1 MTVLKNAF
9 TVDFEDWFQGIELD
23 PATWEA
29 CEDRLAVGTLRLLD
43 LLGEANVRAT
53 FFILGSAAATAP
65 DLVKEIATKGHEI
78 GSHGYGHE
86 FVYLLGKEAFREDL
100 EKSLEILDR
109 LVSQP
114 VRGYRAPYFSITP
127 GCEWAFDEMA
137 ACGLSYDSSVF
148 PVQNYRYGDPL
159 APRWLHERG
168 SGITELPPSTW
179 RCAGRN
185 IPVAGGAYF
194 RIFPYTLTR
203 FGLLKANSAGHPAVF
218 YIHPWELDPQH
229 PRVPVP
235 RRVAVTHYWNLR
247 ATEPRLRR
255 LLADMPFASAA
266 EVIEQVGQFQGPTHL
281 PGPDGSRVG
290 GSGQLTG

>member
-1 MTVLKNAF
+1 MSDPILNAF

-23 PATWEA
+23 PSQWAG
-29 CEDRLAVGTLRLLD
+29 CEDRLAVGTLRLLA
-43 LLGEANVRAT
+43 LLSEADVKAT
-53 FFILGSAAATAP
+53 FFILGSAADRAP
-65 DLVKEIATKGHEI
+65 DLVKEIAAQGHEI
-78 GSHGYGHE
+78 GTHGHSHE
-86 FVYLLGKEAFREDL
+86 FVYRLGQQRFREDI
-100 EKSLEILDR
+100 ERSLESLAK

-114 VRGYRAPYFSITP
+114 IRGHRAPYFSITP
-127 GCEWAFDEMA
+127 GCEWAFEELA

-148 PVQNYRYGDPL
+148 PVQNYRYGDPK
-159 APRWLHERG
+159 APRWLHERPP
-168 SGITELPPSTW
+168 GIRELPPSTW

-203 FGLLKANSAGHPAVF
+203 FGLQQANTAGQPAVF
-218 YIHPWELDPQH
+218 YIHPWELDPEH

-255 LLADMPFASAA
+255 LLADLPFAPAVD
-266 EVIEQVGQFQGPTHL
+266 VIEAC
-281 PGPDGSRVG
+281 GSL
-290 GSGQLTG
+290 SQDSES